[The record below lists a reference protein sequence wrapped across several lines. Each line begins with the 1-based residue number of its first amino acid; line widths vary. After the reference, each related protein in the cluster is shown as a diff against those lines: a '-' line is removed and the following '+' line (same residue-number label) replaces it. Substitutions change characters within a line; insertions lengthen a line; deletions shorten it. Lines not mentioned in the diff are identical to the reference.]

1 LSNFVTSTLMILAQG
16 TATSAPTSQPATP
29 PGWQQIL
36 AQPMFLVLLL
46 LVIFMFFM
54 SSSKRKQERERQN
67 VLNQMKRGDRVQTI
81 GGIIGTIVD
90 VREGEI
96 VVKVDESN
104 NTKIKFSRSA
114 ISRVI
119 GDDDKGAADT
129 K

>member
-1 LSNFVTSTLMILAQG
+1 LIILAQG
-16 TATSAPTSQPATP
+16 SATSAPTSQPSAA

-54 SSSKRKQERERQN
+54 SSSKRKQERQRQN

-114 ISRVI
+114 IARVL
-119 GDDDKGAADT
+119 GDDDKGAVDT

>member
-1 LSNFVTSTLMILAQG
+1 MSNFVSSTLMILAQG
-16 TATSAPTSQPATP
+16 SATSAPANQQQP
-29 PGWQQIL
+29 PGWQQML
-36 AQPMFLVLLL
+36 ANPVVLFALVMI
-46 LVIFMFFM
+46 VFMLFM
-54 SSSKRKQERERQN
+54 SNNKRKQERERQN
-67 VLNQMKRGDRVQTI
+67 TLNAMKRGDRIQTI

-114 ISRVI
+114 IARVL
-119 GDDDKGAADT
+119 GDDDKSAAET